1 MKVYV
6 DTNVLVAASVEQHA
20 QHVPAFELLS
30 AIERN
35 AMQGCISTHGLAEF
49 YSVVTR
55 TPFSPRVQPFVA
67 SLFLQNNVYP
77 FFEIVALSEADYRT
91 VLGNCADSGMT
102 GGVIFD
108 ALHLCA
114 AGKAN
119 CDRIYTFNLKHFR
132 ALASKE
138 QEGKITAP

>member
-55 TPFSPRVQPFVA
+55 TPFSPRVQPLVA
-67 SLFLQNNVYP
+67 NLFLQDNVYP
-77 FFEIVALSEADYRT
+77 YFEIVALSEADYRT
-91 VLGNCADSGMT
+91 VLGNCANAGMTSGM
-102 GGVIFD
+102 IFD

-119 CDRIYTFNLKHFR
+119 CDRIYTFNVKHFR

-138 QEGKITAP
+138 LEDKITAP

>member
-1 MKVYV
+1 MKVYL
-6 DTNVLVAASVEQHA
+6 DTNVLVAASVEQHMH
-20 QHVPAFELLS
+20 HVPAFELLS
-30 AIERN
+30 AIEQN
-35 AMQGCISTHGLAEF
+35 SMQGCISTHGLAEF

-55 TPFSPRVQPFVA
+55 TPFSPRVQPLVA
-67 SLFLQNNVYP
+67 NLFLQDNVYP
-77 FFEIVALSEADYRT
+77 YFEIVALSEADYRT
-91 VLGNCADSGMT
+91 VLGNCANAGMTSGM
-102 GGVIFD
+102 IFD

-119 CDRIYTFNLKHFR
+119 CDRIYTFNVRHFR

>member
-55 TPFSPRVQPFVA
+55 TPFSPRVQPLVA
-67 SLFLQNNVYP
+67 NLFLQDNVYP
-77 FFEIVALSEADYRT
+77 YFEIVALSEADYRT
-91 VLGNCADSGMT
+91 VLGNCANAGMT
-102 GGVIFD
+102 SGIIFD

-119 CDRIYTFNLKHFR
+119 CDRIYTFNVKHFR

-138 QEGKITAP
+138 LEDKITAP